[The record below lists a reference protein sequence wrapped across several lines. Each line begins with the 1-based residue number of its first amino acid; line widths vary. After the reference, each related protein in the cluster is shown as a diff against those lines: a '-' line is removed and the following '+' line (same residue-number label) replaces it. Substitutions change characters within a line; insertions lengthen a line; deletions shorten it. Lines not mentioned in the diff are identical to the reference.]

1 MEITSSEIGL
11 KKSMIPVLILISL
24 LFYNIIY
31 FENNDWLGDYTYHYI
46 LIFTSLIATLLGV
59 SEGVKITHVIKKIFS
74 SIKSISTPIIILLL
88 VGALAGSWKVSGII
102 PAMVY
107 YGLNLV
113 DPGIFLP
120 LTLIVS
126 TLVSLT
132 TGSSYTTSA
141 TVGIALVAVGIA
153 FNIPAGMTAG
163 AVISGAYFGDKMSP
177 LSDTTNLAPAMAGTD
192 LYSHIK
198 YMAYT
203 TIPTYVLTLIVFII
217 LSYNLDISSTG
228 EMSEI
233 NNLSNTILNDFYIS
247 PILFIVPAL
256 VILLAFLKVRPII
269 ALGVGILSAILFS
282 IIFQNNILNSIDP
295 SLTNSLLQS
304 VFSDTSIPTENTRI
318 ERLYDSGG
326 MKGMLWTIYLTISAM
341 VFGGSMDGIGA
352 LRKITNFLLSKAKT
366 TFGLFASTAVSCL
379 GINIVASDQYL
390 AIVIPGKMFKDA
402 FEEKNLSA
410 VNLSRTLEDTGTVT
424 SALIPWNT
432 CGAYHYGVLG
442 VSVTDY
448 FIYAIF
454 NWLSPITTLI
464 YAAFM
469 IKIKMIT
476 NHKF

>member
-1 MEITSSEIGL
+1 METNSSNISLIKSLIPIT
-11 KKSMIPVLILISL
+11 ILISL
-24 LFYNIIY
+24 LFYNIIF
-31 FENNDWLGDYTYHYI
+31 FENNDWLGEFTYHYI
-46 LIFTSLIATLLGV
+46 LISTSIIATIIGLSEKIKV
-59 SEGVKITHVIKKIFS
+59 SFVIERIFS
-74 SIKSISTPIIILLL
+74 SIKSISIPIVILLL
-88 VGALAGSWKVSGII
+88 VGALAGTWKVSGII

-107 YGLNLV
+107 YGLNMV
-113 DPGIFLP
+113 DPSIFLP

-153 FNIPAGMTAG
+153 FNIPAGITAG

-192 LYSHIK
+192 LYSHIR
-198 YMAYT
+198 YMTYT
-203 TIPTYVLTLIVFII
+203 TVPTYIVTLIVFIL
-217 LSYNLDISSTG
+217 LSFNLQINSVG

-233 NNLSNTILNDFYIS
+233 NNLSETIINDFYIS
-247 PILFIVPAL
+247 PILFLVPAL

-269 ALGVGILSAILFS
+269 ALSFGIIGAIIFS
-282 IIFQNNILNSIDP
+282 IVFQNNILESINP
-295 SLTNSLLQS
+295 SKTSSVILS
-304 VFSDTSIPTENTRI
+304 VFTDTSIPTENIRI
-318 ERLYDSGG
+318 ERLYNSGG
-326 MKGMLWTIYLTISAM
+326 MNSMLWTIYLTISAM

-352 LRKITNFLLSKAKT
+352 LKKITDYLLSKAKT
-366 TFGLFASTAVSCL
+366 TFGLFASTAASCL

-402 FEEKNLSA
+402 YEEKKLSPE
-410 VNLSRTLEDTGTVT
+410 NLSRTLEDTGTVT

-454 NWLSPITTLI
+454 FWLSPVTTLI

-469 IKIKMIT
+469 IKIKMLAS
-476 NHKF
+476 HKI

>member
-59 SEGVKITHVIKKIFS
+59 SEGVKITHVLKKIFS

>member
-1 MEITSSEIGL
+1 M
-11 KKSMIPVLILISL
+11 
-24 LFYNIIY
+24 
-31 FENNDWLGDYTYHYI
+31 
-46 LIFTSLIATLLGV
+46 
-59 SEGVKITHVIKKIFS
+59 
-74 SIKSISTPIIILLL
+74 ILLL
-88 VGALAGSWKVSGII
+88 VGALAGTWKVSGII

-113 DPGIFLP
+113 NPAIFLP

-192 LYSHIK
+192 LYSHIR
-198 YMAYT
+198 YMTYT
-203 TIPTYVLTLIVFII
+203 TIPTYVITLIVFII
-217 LSYNLDISSTG
+217 LSYSLEISSAG
-228 EMSEI
+228 EMSDI
-233 NNLSNTILNDFYIS
+233 NSLSNTILNDFYIS
-247 PILFIVPAL
+247 PILFVVPAI
-256 VILLAFLKVRPII
+256 VILLAFLKVKPVI
-269 ALGVGILSAILFS
+269 ALSVGIFSAIIFS
-282 IIFQNNILNSIDP
+282 IIFQNNILSSIDT
-295 SLTNSLLQS
+295 STLNSLVKS
-304 VFSDTSIPTENTRI
+304 VFTDTSIPTENLRI
-318 ERLYDSGG
+318 QRLYDSGG

-341 VFGGSMDGIGA
+341 IFGGSMDGIGA
-352 LRKITNFLLSKAKT
+352 LKKITNFLLSKAKT

-402 FEEKNLSA
+402 FEEKNLSP

-448 FIYAIF
+448 FVYAIF

-464 YAAFM
+464 YAALM
-469 IKIKMIT
+469 IKIKMIS

>member
-1 MEITSSEIGL
+1 METNSSKISLIKSLIPIT
-11 KKSMIPVLILISL
+11 ILISL
-24 LFYNIIY
+24 LFYNIIF
-31 FENNDWLGDYTYHYI
+31 FENNDWLGEFTYHYI
-46 LIFTSLIATLLGV
+46 LISTSIIATIIGLSEKIKV
-59 SEGVKITHVIKKIFS
+59 SFVIERILS
-74 SIKSISTPIIILLL
+74 SIKSISIPIVILLL
-88 VGALAGSWKVSGII
+88 VGALAGTWKVSGII

-107 YGLNLV
+107 YGLNMV
-113 DPGIFLP
+113 DPSIFLP

-141 TVGIALVAVGIA
+141 TIGIALVAVGIA

-192 LYSHIK
+192 LYSHIR
-198 YMAYT
+198 YMTYT
-203 TIPTYVLTLIVFII
+203 TVPTYIVTLIVFIL
-217 LSYNLDISSTG
+217 LSFNLQINSVG

-233 NNLSNTILNDFYIS
+233 NNLSETIINDFYIS
-247 PILFIVPAL
+247 PVLFLVPAL

-269 ALGVGILSAILFS
+269 ALSFGIIGAIIFS
-282 IIFQNNILNSIDP
+282 IVFQNNILESIDP
-295 SLTNSLLQS
+295 SKTSSVILS
-304 VFSDTSIPTENTRI
+304 VFTDTSIPTENIRI
-318 ERLYDSGG
+318 ERLYNSGG

-352 LRKITNFLLSKAKT
+352 LKKITDYLLSKAKT
-366 TFGLFASTAVSCL
+366 TFGLFASTAASCL

-402 FEEKNLSA
+402 YEEKKLSPE
-410 VNLSRTLEDTGTVT
+410 NLSRTLEDTGTVT

-454 NWLSPITTLI
+454 NWLSPVTTLI

-469 IKIKMIT
+469 IKIKMLAS
-476 NHKF
+476 HKI

>member
-1 MEITSSEIGL
+1 MKIKSSEISL
-11 KKSMIPVLILISL
+11 KKSLIPVVLLISL
-24 LFYNIIY
+24 LFYNIIF

-46 LIFTSLIATLLGV
+46 LIFTSSLATILGI
-59 SEGVKITHVIKKIFS
+59 SEGTKINFIIKKIFS
-74 SIKSISTPIIILLL
+74 SIKSISTPIVILLL
-88 VGALAGSWKVSGII
+88 VGALAGTWKVSGII

-113 DPGIFLP
+113 NPAIFLP

-192 LYSHIK
+192 LYSHIR
-198 YMAYT
+198 YMTYT
-203 TIPTYVLTLIVFII
+203 TIPTYIITLIVFII
-217 LSYNLDISSTG
+217 LSYSLEISSAG
-228 EMSEI
+228 EMSDI
-233 NNLSNTILNDFYIS
+233 NSLSNTIINDFYIS
-247 PILFIVPAL
+247 PILFVVPAI
-256 VILLAFLKVRPII
+256 VIVLAFLKVKPVI
-269 ALGVGILSAILFS
+269 ALSVGIFSAIIFS
-282 IIFQNNILNSIDP
+282 IIFQNNILSSID
-295 SLTNSLLQS
+295 SSTFNSLVKS
-304 VFSDTSIPTENTRI
+304 VFTDTSIPTENLRI
-318 ERLYDSGG
+318 QRLYDSGG

-341 VFGGSMDGIGA
+341 IFGGSMDGIGA
-352 LRKITNFLLSKAKT
+352 LKKITNFLLSKAKT

-379 GINIVASDQYL
+379 GINVVASDQYL

-402 FEEKNLSA
+402 FEEKNLSP

-448 FIYAIF
+448 FVYAIF

-464 YAAFM
+464 YAALM
-469 IKIKMIT
+469 IKIKMIS